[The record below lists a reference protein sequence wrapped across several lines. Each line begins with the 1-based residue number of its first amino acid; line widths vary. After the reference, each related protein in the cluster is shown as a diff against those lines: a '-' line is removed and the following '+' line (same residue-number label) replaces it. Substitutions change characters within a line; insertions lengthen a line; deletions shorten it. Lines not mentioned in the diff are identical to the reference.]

1 MTVAAAI
8 PVRRRARSRR
18 RRQLSE
24 INVTPFVDVVLVVL
38 AIFMTTAPLL
48 TVSVPIDLP
57 AARARPSPPPEQQ
70 PIEVTVKSDGSVF
83 LQDAAVSDGTLAQRL
98 RDAVGTRKDARI
110 YLRGDAA
117 VGYGRVMEVMDLLN
131 AAGFSRVALVA
142 LPRRLGSGDADPKR

>member
-70 PIEVTVKSDGSVF
+70 PIEVTIRSDGGVY
-83 LQDAAVSDGTLAQRL
+83 LQGAALADGALAQRL
-98 RDAVGTRKDARI
+98 RETVGTRKDARI
-110 YLRGDAA
+110 YLRGDAT
-117 VGYGRVMEVMDLLN
+117 VRYGRVMEVMDLLN

-142 LPRRLGSGDADPKR
+142 LPRRNGSGGAGQKR